1 MSGNMTNALNT
12 PVELATLN
20 ELKDILEEEF
30 PLLVNTYIED
40 ADLRMLKL
48 RSALDATDSA
58 QVRAEA
64 HALKGSSRN
73 LGANPLGELFARM
86 EAMGSS
92 GEISAACDLL
102 LDIEQELSRTQ
113 DFLRAQ
119 I

>member
-1 MSGNMTNALNT
+1 MSGNMTDALNT
-12 PVELATLN
+12 PVEQATLN

-30 PLLVNTYIED
+30 PLLVHTYIED
-40 ADLRMLKL
+40 AELRMARL
-48 RSALDATDSA
+48 RTAVDATDST

-64 HALKGSSRN
+64 HALKGASRN
-73 LGANPLGELFARM
+73 VGANPLSEMFARM

-92 GEISAACDLL
+92 GEIAAAGDLL
-102 LDIEQELSRTQ
+102 LDIEQELSRAQ

>member
-1 MSGNMTNALNT
+1 MTDNLKT
-12 PVELATLN
+12 PVEQTTLN
-20 ELKDILEEEF
+20 ELKDILEDEF

-40 ADLRMLKL
+40 ADLRMLRL
-48 RSALDATDSA
+48 RSAVDATDTA

-92 GEISAACDLL
+92 GEISGAGDLL
-102 LDIEQELSRTQ
+102 LDIEQELSRTR
-113 DFLRAQ
+113 DFLRGQ